1 MIMNKNERPAFLKG
15 KGAAVGAVLCFV
27 AVITM
32 VGSYTYN
39 HYKKDMEQQIKDAQ
53 TTAEQLTEDDSTL
66 ANTDDILPTDTDSEE
81 DNAENQESQKD
92 VQQENENSMEN
103 GNTSTEEIQSTA
115 SSNTQ
120 NVWFTQESTLAWP
133 ASGATLLS
141 FSMDHTVYFPTLEQ
155 YKYNPALIFG
165 AEEGAQV
172 VSAAKGIVD
181 SITTNDETG
190 TTIRMNLGDQYTLI
204 YGQLENVAVAEGDV
218 VERGQLL
225 GYVAQPTKY
234 YCKEGTNLYFAM
246 EKDGAAEDPFLYLE

>member
-1 MIMNKNERPAFLKG
+1 MNKNERPAFLKG

-103 GNTSTEEIQSTA
+103 GNTFKARHLQIHRMC
-115 SSNTQ
+115 
-120 NVWFTQESTLAWP
+120 
-133 ASGATLLS
+133 GLLRKV
-141 FSMDHTVYFPTLEQ
+141 HLPGRQAEQ
-155 YKYNPALIFG
+155 HF
-165 AEEGAQV
+165 
-172 VSAAKGIVD
+172 
-181 SITTNDETG
+181 
-190 TTIRMNLGDQYTLI
+190 
-204 YGQLENVAVAEGDV
+204 
-218 VERGQLL
+218 
-225 GYVAQPTKY
+225 
-234 YCKEGTNLYFAM
+234 
-246 EKDGAAEDPFLYLE
+246 

>member
-1 MIMNKNERPAFLKG
+1 MNKNERPAFLKG

-81 DNAENQESQKD
+81 DNEENQESQKD

-103 GNTSTEEIQSTA
+103 GNISAEEIQSTA

-120 NVWFTQESTLAWP
+120 DVWFTQESTLAWP

-155 YKYNPALIFG
+155 YKYNPALIIG
-165 AEEGAQV
+165 GTQGEV
-172 VSAAKGIVD
+172 IHAA
-181 SITTNDETG
+181 
-190 TTIRMNLGDQYTLI
+190 
-204 YGQLENVAVAEGDV
+204 
-218 VERGQLL
+218 
-225 GYVAQPTKY
+225 
-234 YCKEGTNLYFAM
+234 
-246 EKDGAAEDPFLYLE
+246 AAL

>member
-1 MIMNKNERPAFLKG
+1 MNKNERPAFLKG

-103 GNTSTEEIQSTA
+103 GNTSTGNSKHGIFKYTECVVYSGKYTCLA
-115 SSNTQ
+115 GKRSNT
-120 NVWFTQESTLAWP
+120 FE
-133 ASGATLLS
+133 
-141 FSMDHTVYFPTLEQ
+141 F
-155 YKYNPALIFG
+155 
-165 AEEGAQV
+165 
-172 VSAAKGIVD
+172 
-181 SITTNDETG
+181 
-190 TTIRMNLGDQYTLI
+190 
-204 YGQLENVAVAEGDV
+204 
-218 VERGQLL
+218 
-225 GYVAQPTKY
+225 
-234 YCKEGTNLYFAM
+234 
-246 EKDGAAEDPFLYLE
+246 

>member
-1 MIMNKNERPAFLKG
+1 MNKNERPAFLKG
-15 KGAAVGAVLCFV
+15 KGAAVGVVLCFV

-81 DNAENQESQKD
+81 DNEENQESQKD

-120 NVWFTQESTLAWP
+120 DVWFTQESTLAWP

-155 YKYNPALIFG
+155 YKYNPALIIG
-165 AEEGAQV
+165 GTQGEVIHAAAAGVVESIEQTAQ
-172 VSAAKGIVD
+172 
-181 SITTNDETG
+181 TG
-190 TTIRMNLGDQYTLI
+190 TT
-204 YGQLENVAVAEGDV
+204 
-218 VERGQLL
+218 
-225 GYVAQPTKY
+225 
-234 YCKEGTNLYFAM
+234 
-246 EKDGAAEDPFLYLE
+246 

>member
-1 MIMNKNERPAFLKG
+1 MNKNERPAFLKG

-81 DNAENQESQKD
+81 DNA
-92 VQQENENSMEN
+92 
-103 GNTSTEEIQSTA
+103 STEEIQSTA

-155 YKYNPALIFG
+155 YKYNPALIIG
-165 AEEGAQV
+165 GTQGEVIHAAAAGVVESIEQTAQ
-172 VSAAKGIVD
+172 
-181 SITTNDETG
+181 TG
-190 TTIRMNLGDQYTLI
+190 TTVTLDMGNGYTAV
-204 YGQLENVAVAEGDV
+204 YGQLDEVAAAVGDYIAAGEEV
-218 VERGQLL
+218 GTLNS
-225 GYVAQPTKY
+225 PTKY
-234 YCKEGTNLYFAM
+234 YSVEGPNLYFEIM
-246 EKDGAAEDPFLYLE
+246 KDGAPVDPMNFME

>member
-1 MIMNKNERPAFLKG
+1 MNKNERPAFLKG

>member
-1 MIMNKNERPAFLKG
+1 MNKNERPAFLKG

-53 TTAEQLTEDDSTL
+53 TTAEQLTEDDSTP

-133 ASGATLLS
+133 ASGATLS
-141 FSMDHTVYFPTLEQ
+141 QAT
-155 YKYNPALIFG
+155 
-165 AEEGAQV
+165 
-172 VSAAKGIVD
+172 
-181 SITTNDETG
+181 
-190 TTIRMNLGDQYTLI
+190 RC
-204 YGQLENVAVAEGDV
+204 
-218 VERGQLL
+218 R
-225 GYVAQPTKY
+225 
-234 YCKEGTNLYFAM
+234 
-246 EKDGAAEDPFLYLE
+246 